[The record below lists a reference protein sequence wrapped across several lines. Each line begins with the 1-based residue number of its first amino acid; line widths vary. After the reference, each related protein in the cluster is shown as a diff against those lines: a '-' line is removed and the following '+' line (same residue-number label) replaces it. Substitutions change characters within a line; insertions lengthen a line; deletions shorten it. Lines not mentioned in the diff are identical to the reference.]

1 MSILREA
8 LLLPKGVA
16 TMSGSEQ
23 EAVRGAI
30 ADFCDMLPFLY
41 GELSD
46 TDQRLALVDVVEA
59 ARAGTDLRRSLSV
72 LLCRVSPEH
81 HLKEDA
87 NPLTELLRHL
97 GVPHRQID
105 RGPSGGVPRL
115 PRTGPG
121 HTALQIFECP
131 AGRCARRWLRASGEP
146 IPRCAIDND
155 WLRERA

>member
-1 MSILREA
+1 MSILLET
-8 LLLPKGVA
+8 LLLPKDVA
-16 TMSGSEQ
+16 TMSDSELQ
-23 EAVRGAI
+23 AVRGAI

-46 TDQRLALVDVVEA
+46 TDLRLALNDVVEA
-59 ARAGTDLRRSLSV
+59 ARTGTDLRGSLSV

-87 NPLTELLRHL
+87 DPLTELLRHL

-131 AGRCARRWLRASGEP
+131 ADRCARRWLRASGEP
-146 IPRCAIDND
+146 IPKCAIDGN